1 MTAKEFNEKYKDYLE
16 ERHYGAEG
24 FDVPEFL
31 DWLDVKF
38 QDFIKYPNFSYSQI
52 KSKFNWGCFY
62 CEGLPK
68 ERVEEVE
75 DKITEILK
83 YGK

>member
-38 QDFIKYPNFSYSQI
+38 QDFIKYPDFKFSQI

-62 CEGLPK
+62 CDNLPK
-68 ERVEEVE
+68 ELVNEV
-75 DKITEILK
+75 TNEIEKYLK
-83 YGK
+83 NGK